1 MLYRLVRSVKRSDSS
16 ARQFVQR
23 IPADVRQLAVGRTLV
38 VPLGPLTV
46 CTTISPSMESVRFSL
61 RTSDPG
67 EAKERHARA
76 AAAMETYWNA
86 LRRSR
91 PVSLDHEQATALA
104 GDLYRAWAGGKVRT
118 TAVTLMPDGRWVPD
132 SETPGEGRA
141 GLDSILERLD
151 VATDLP
157 DEADLEVTVGPVVDR
172 LLLRRGIAS
181 VDAESRLLLLEACA
195 KGLRDAFA
203 SRKRN
208 LEGDYSPDPAA
219 ARYPQFVAR
228 STEPRPA
235 TPAQSSK
242 VSLTGL
248 VEDWWREARAT
259 GKKPSTHE
267 SYRNTMANL
276 VAFLKHD
283 DASRVTPETIIGF
296 KDHRL
301 ATINSRTGKPISA
314 KTVNDSDLSGL
325 KTIFEWAVGNRR
337 LASNPAR
344 GLKVKIGKPQK
355 LRSKGFSE
363 DEARAILKAALAYQP
378 GRERP
383 YTAAAKRWV
392 PWLQAYTGARVGE
405 MGQLRKEDLR
415 REGEHW
421 VINITPE
428 AGTVKTNEARD
439 VVLHSHLVELGF
451 VRFVQSAP
459 SGHLFLRPAP
469 SGDVL
474 GPLQALKNRLAE
486 FARETVSD
494 TNVAPTHGWRHRF
507 KTIGRNAGMDWRVL
521 DAIQGQAPESVA
533 DTYGDFTVVAKAAA
547 IEMMPR
553 IDVGGGRCLR

>member
-1 MLYRLVRSVKRSDSS
+1 MLFRLVRSVKRSDSS

-23 IPADVRQLAVGRTLV
+23 IPADVRHLAVGRTLV

-46 CTTISPSMESVRFSL
+46 RTTITPTMESVRFSL
-61 RTSDPG
+61 RTNEPD
-67 EAKERHARA
+67 EAKVRHAHA
-76 AAAMETYWNA
+76 AAALETVWSA
-86 LRRSR
+86 LRRSK

-104 GDLYRAWAGGKVRT
+104 GDLYRAWVGGRVRT
-118 TAVTLMPDGRWVPD
+118 TAVTLMPDGRWEPD
-132 SETPGEGRA
+132 RETPNEERA
-141 GLDSILERLD
+141 GLEPILEQLD
-151 VATDLP
+151 AALELPEETDL
-157 DEADLEVTVGPVVDR
+157 ETTVGPVVDR

-181 VDAESRLLLLEACA
+181 VDAESRLTLLEACA

-208 LEGDYSPDPAA
+208 LEGDYGPDPTS
-219 ARYPQFVAR
+219 ARYPKFVAPR
-228 STEPRPA
+228 VEPRPTLPPQA
-235 TPAQSSK
+235 SK

-248 VEDWWREARAT
+248 VEDWWREAQAT
-259 GKKPSTHE
+259 GKKPSTYE
-267 SYRNTMANL
+267 SYRNTVANL

-283 DASRVTPETIIGF
+283 DASRVTPEAIIGF

-301 ATINSRTGKPISA
+301 ATINPRTGKPISA

-325 KTIFEWAVGNRR
+325 KSVFEWAVSNRR
-337 LASNPAR
+337 LVANPAR
-344 GLKVKIGKPQK
+344 GLKVKIGKAQK
-355 LRSKGFSE
+355 LRSKGFS
-363 DEARAILKAALAYQP
+363 DAEAHAILKAALAYQP

-421 VINITPE
+421 VITITPE

-451 VRFVQSAP
+451 ARFVGSAP
-459 SGHLFLRPAP
+459 VGHLFLRPAS

-494 TNVAPTHGWRHRF
+494 SNVAPTHGWRHRF

-533 DTYGDFTVVAKAAA
+533 DTYGDFTVAAKAAA

-553 IDVGGGRCLR
+553 IDVGGG